1 MVLEQIDWIIIII
14 VMVLSLFIGLI
25 ASRKAGKSSADFF
38 LSGRNMPWWLLGVSM
53 VATTFSADT
62 PNLVTDLVRNHGVAG
77 NWAWWA
83 FLLTGMLTVFT
94 YSKLWRRTNVLT
106 DLEFYEIRYSG
117 PIARFL
123 RGFRALYLGIVFNV
137 LVLGTVCVAAIK
149 IASILL
155 GLSPLQTIL
164 IASIITV
171 IYSGLGG
178 LRGVI
183 YTDLLQF
190 AIAMIGSIWACV
202 EILKIPQIKGVDNL
216 LNHPNVINKL
226 DLIPDFSDPGIFFA
240 LFLVPIAV
248 QWWSSWYPG
257 SEPGGG
263 GYVAQRMLAA
273 KNEKNAVGATL
284 FFNIAHYALRP
295 WPWILIALA
304 SLVVVP
310 MTISE
315 EELDKVYIAPEAHE
329 ILEGIPFTLLQTAL
343 NTELKENPESEM
355 HLGIVNCFQKDPQ
368 AMQLKSLAYLY
379 NAEYY
384 DLNGSQ
390 NINPKFPKIESVY
403 SKINLFLA
411 SPNTPL
417 DKIGQDNAYSIMLR
431 YLPKGLMG
439 LILASLMAA
448 FMSTLSSHLNWG
460 ASYISHDFYHRFVN
474 PNASEKQL
482 VNIGRIST
490 VLLMLLAALLAL
502 ILESALEAFHIIIL
516 LGAGT
521 GLVFILRW
529 FWSRIN
535 AYTEISAMIISFIV
549 AISFRFI
556 DTGLASHWELVLG
569 VAITTVGWLIV
580 TLITQPESKETL
592 DRFNEIVGSKNGGIR
607 KNLGLQI
614 VLMLLGSLGIYAAL
628 FCTGYIIY
636 GETIKALIAF
646 IIFILAAFFIYS
658 QWKKVTE

>member
-1 MVLEQIDWIIIII
+1 MA
-14 VMVLSLFIGLI
+14 LSLFIGLI

-123 RGFRALYLGIVFNV
+123 RGFRALYLGVVFNV

-216 LNHPNVINKL
+216 MNHPNVINKL
-226 DLIPDFSDPGIFFA
+226 DLIPDLSDPGIFFA

-310 MTISE
+310 MSISE
-315 EELDKVYIAPEAHE
+315 EELDKVYISPEANE
-329 ILEGIPFTLLQTAL
+329 MLEGTPFTLLQTAL

-355 HLGIVNCFQKDPQ
+355 HLSIVNCFQKDPQ

-379 NAEYY
+379 NAKYY
-384 DLNGSQ
+384 DLNGKQ
-390 NINPKFPKIESVY
+390 NIAPEFPKIESVY
-403 SKINLFLA
+403 SKINIFLA

-502 ILESALEAFHIIIL
+502 VLESALEAFNIIIL

-529 FWSRIN
+529 FWKRIN

-549 AISFRFI
+549 ALSFRFI
-556 DTGLASHWELVLG
+556 DTGLESHWELVIG
-569 VAITTVGWLIV
+569 VAITTVGWLLV
-580 TLITQPESKETL
+580 TLVTQPESKETL
-592 DRFNEIVGSKNGGIR
+592 DRFNEVVGNRNGGIR
-607 KNLGLQI
+607 RNLGLQI
-614 VLMLLGSLGIYAAL
+614 LLMLLGSLGIYAAL

-636 GETIKALIAF
+636 GETTKALVAFAVF
-646 IIFILAAFFIYS
+646 IIVAFFIYS